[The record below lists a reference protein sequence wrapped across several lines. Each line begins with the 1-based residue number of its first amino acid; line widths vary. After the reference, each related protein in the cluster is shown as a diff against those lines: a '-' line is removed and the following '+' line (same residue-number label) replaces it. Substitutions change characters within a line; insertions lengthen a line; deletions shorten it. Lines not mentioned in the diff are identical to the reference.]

1 MRISNLE
8 FHQVIHDIEA
18 ENLEEK
24 KSISMIIRQN
34 SKSDVFCISSNK
46 IFARIFITFRNGKS
60 IDAF

>member
-34 SKSDVFCISSNK
+34 SKTDVFVFLQI
-46 IFARIFITFRNGKS
+46 IFSPTFSLHFETVN
-60 IDAF
+60 